1 MGEVAPTFFMDAVAV
16 GVLFAL
22 FAVTASSFWRRGGM
36 ADDGL
41 EREIEARIDGLGFE
55 LVELERVGSKARPIL
70 RIRIDRPNS
79 DAGVTLDDCS
89 RVSREL
95 ENYLDESPELGERYV
110 LEVSSPGVERPLVK
124 PSDYQRFAGKE
135 VAIKTSEAIGDLG
148 KRVEG
153 VLRGI
158 DERDVVELDVQG
170 RTVEVPREQI
180 KKAHLVF
187 RWEDRKK

>member
-1 MGEVAPTFFMDAVAV
+1 MPQEA
-16 GVLFAL
+16 
-22 FAVTASSFWRRGGM
+22 
-36 ADDGL
+36 L
-41 EREIEARIDGLGFE
+41 EREIETRVEGLGYE
-55 LVELERVGSKARPIL
+55 LVELEQVGSKARPIL

-95 ENYLDESPELGERYV
+95 ESYLDETPELGERYV

-124 PSDYQRFAGKE
+124 PRDYQRFAGKE

-158 DERDVVELDVQG
+158 DERDVVELEVQG
-170 RTVEVPREQI
+170 RTIEIERGNI

-187 RWEDRKK
+187 RWDEAKNK

>member
-1 MGEVAPTFFMDAVAV
+1 
-16 GVLFAL
+16 
-22 FAVTASSFWRRGGM
+22 M
-36 ADDGL
+36 ADEGL
-41 EREIEARIDGLGFE
+41 EREIESRIEGLGFE
-55 LVELERVGSKARPIL
+55 LVDLEHVGSKARPIL
-70 RIRIDRPNS
+70 RIRIDRPES

-95 ENYLDESPELGERYV
+95 ETYLDDNSQLGERYV

-124 PSDYQRFAGKE
+124 PRDYQRFAGKE

-158 DERDVVELDVQG
+158 DEKGVVALDVNGQ
-170 RTVEVPREQI
+170 TVEVPRDQI
-180 KKAHLVF
+180 KKAHLVY
-187 RWEDRKK
+187 RWDEKKK